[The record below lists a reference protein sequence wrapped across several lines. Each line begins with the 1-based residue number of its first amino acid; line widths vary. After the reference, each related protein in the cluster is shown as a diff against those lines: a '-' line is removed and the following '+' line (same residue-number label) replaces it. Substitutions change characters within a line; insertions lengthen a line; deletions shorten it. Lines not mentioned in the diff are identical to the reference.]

1 MSLKLVYFKMRALAE
16 APQMLMR
23 CNDIKYEYVMSW
35 IHFGESWAR
44 AKPKLNFKQL
54 PMLEV
59 NGQHQICQSIAI
71 LKFLENKAGL
81 SIVDPIEA
89 AKADAILQSSQ
100 ELFAPLNP
108 TVNFAVGDDF
118 LTKRDAMRQALS
130 TRFQELQNCLDE
142 NTSKFFTDDTARA
155 AEFAA
160 FHHLD
165 LSKKLDP
172 SLIKEFPRLET
183 FMSDITELPKILEYL
198 NDRPELIGVGEKPQ
212 LIIDGVEHPTGVRQ
226 T

>member
-23 CNDIKYEYVMSW
+23 CNDIKYEYVRSW
-35 IHFGESWAR
+35 IYFGEPWAK

-59 NGQHQICQSIAI
+59 SGQHQICQSIAI
-71 LKFLENKAGL
+71 LKFLEDTAGL
-81 SIVDPIEA
+81 RITDPVEA

-118 LTKRDAMRQALS
+118 LVKRDAMRPALS
-130 TRFQELQNCLDE
+130 TRFQELEDCLDE
-142 NTSKFFTDDTARA
+142 N
-155 AEFAA
+155 
-160 FHHLD
+160 
-165 LSKKLDP
+165 
-172 SLIKEFPRLET
+172 
-183 FMSDITELPKILEYL
+183 
-198 NDRPELIGVGEKPQ
+198 V
-212 LIIDGVEHPTGVRQ
+212 DGR
-226 T
+226 

>member
-35 IHFGESWAR
+35 VYFGEPWVG
-44 AKPKLNFKQL
+44 AKQKLNFKQL

-59 NGQHQICQSIAI
+59 NGQHQVCQSIAI
-71 LKFLENKAGL
+71 LKFLEDKAGL
-81 SIVDPIEA
+81 RITDPIEA

-118 LTKRDAMRQALS
+118 LTKRDAMRPALS
-130 TRFQELQNCLDE
+130 TRFKELQNCLDE
-142 NTSKFFTDDTARA
+142 NGSKFFTDDTCRA

-165 LSKKLDP
+165 LSKELDP
-172 SLIKEFPRLET
+172 TLIKEFPRLET
-183 FMSDITELPKILEYL
+183 FISDVTELPEMTTYL
-198 NDRPELIGVGEKPQ
+198 KDRPTLIGVGQKPQ
-212 LIIDGVEHPTGVRQ
+212 LVIDGIEHPTGVTQ

>member
-23 CNDIKYEYVMSW
+23 CNGIAYDYVMSW
-35 IHFGESWAR
+35 EHFGDIWSN
-44 AKPKLNFKQL
+44 AKTQLAFKQL

-59 NGQHQICQSIAI
+59 DGRHSICQSVAI
-71 LKFLENKAGL
+71 LKYLEKRAGI
-81 SIVDPIEA
+81 SIEDPIEA

-118 LTKRDAMRQALS
+118 VAKREAMRPALS
-130 TRFQELQNCLDE
+130 TRFKELQNCLLE
-142 NTSKFFTDDTARA
+142 NNSKFFTDNTPRA

-165 LSKKLDP
+165 LSKQLDP
-172 SLIKEFPRLET
+172 MLIKEFPQLEAFT
-183 FMSDITELPKILEYL
+183 ADMMALPKMAEYL
-198 NDRPELIGVGEKPQ
+198 NSRPELIGVGEAPR
-212 LIIDGVEHPTGVRQ
+212 LVIDGIAHPTGVQQ